1 MSSDKYRQAIC
12 SRVCKI
18 LQDERVKRGISMTS
32 LGVSTGLSQQ
42 AISYVER
49 EMRIPNLDTLLRI
62 TGALK
67 ISLGDVIS
75 QAMREVSTTS
85 ANKN

>member
-1 MSSDKYRQAIC
+1 
-12 SRVCKI
+12 
-18 LQDERVKRGISMTS
+18 MTS
-32 LGVSTGLSQQ
+32 LGVSAGLSQQ

-67 ISLGDVIS
+67 ISLGDVIN
-75 QAMREVSTTS
+75 QAMREVSTVST
-85 ANKN
+85 NKN